1 MSAIPEKFHDTQF
14 TSERQVFYILLIIV
28 SGLLI
33 FYNRQKKSK
42 LVRLGD
48 KMPGPKALP
57 IFGNALM
64 VLGKSPSDIVKDSLE
79 YAEKY
84 GNVVRGWLGPK
95 LFVFLMDPADAEPI
109 LNSHVHIDKS
119 TEYDFFKPWLGEG
132 LLISTGKKWQSHRK
146 IIAPT
151 FHINILK
158 SFIGVFNQNSQN
170 VVEKMRHEIGE
181 TFDVHDYMSGV
192 TVDILLETVM
202 GITRQKQ
209 DESGFDYAMAV
220 MKMCDILHQRH
231 YKWWLRPECIFKFS
245 SLSKKQA
252 ELLNI
257 IHGLTNQVIKSKK
270 EEYNLNK
277 AKGIIRPTIEELTRE
292 SNGCSDNESE
302 NNTKNTENLFSGYRD
317 DLDFIDENDVGE
329 KKRLAFLDLMIE
341 SAQNGANDI
350 TDHEIKEEVDTIMFE
365 GHDATAAASSF
376 VLCLLGVHQDIQAQA
391 YDELYEIFGDSDRE
405 ATFNDTVQM
414 KYLERVILETLRLFP
429 PVPVIARLLKHD
441 VQISTNDYIIPAG
454 ATVVIGPYKIHR
466 NPKYYKYPH
475 VFNPDNFLPENT
487 QNRNYYSFIPFS
499 AGPRSCVGRKYAILK
514 LKVLLS
520 TILRNYKITSDI
532 PEEKYELLGDIILK
546 RADGFRL
553 KIEPRQRTPKSNQ

>member
-1 MSAIPEKFHDTQF
+1 MKKLSRLLRSAVTSAAVEVTLLCKIKDNSFSKMSAIPEKFHDTQF

-95 LFVFLMDPADAEPI
+95 LIVFLNDPADAVPI

-170 VVEKMRHEIGE
+170 VVEKMRHEIGK

-220 MKMCDILHQRH
+220 MKLVFHI
-231 YKWWLRPECIFKFS
+231 
-245 SLSKKQA
+245 
-252 ELLNI
+252 N
-257 IHGLTNQVIKSKK
+257 
-270 EEYNLNK
+270 
-277 AKGIIRPTIEELTRE
+277 
-292 SNGCSDNESE
+292 
-302 NNTKNTENLFSGYRD
+302 
-317 DLDFIDENDVGE
+317 
-329 KKRLAFLDLMIE
+329 
-341 SAQNGANDI
+341 
-350 TDHEIKEEVDTIMFE
+350 
-365 GHDATAAASSF
+365 
-376 VLCLLGVHQDIQAQA
+376 
-391 YDELYEIFGDSDRE
+391 FG
-405 ATFNDTVQM
+405 F
-414 KYLERVILETLRLFP
+414 
-429 PVPVIARLLKHD
+429 
-441 VQISTNDYIIPAG
+441 
-454 ATVVIGPYKIHR
+454 
-466 NPKYYKYPH
+466 
-475 VFNPDNFLPENT
+475 
-487 QNRNYYSFIPFS
+487 
-499 AGPRSCVGRKYAILK
+499 
-514 LKVLLS
+514 
-520 TILRNYKITSDI
+520 
-532 PEEKYELLGDIILK
+532 
-546 RADGFRL
+546 
-553 KIEPRQRTPKSNQ
+553 